1 MSEMRRY
8 DRIMQAIDE
17 GKTDEELA
25 EMFPDKSITEKSM
38 ISTMHM
44 YRLIHDQKTCE
55 HESSYKCDN
64 RLIMELYWARTGGER
79 EWKLQG

>member
-8 DRIMQAIDE
+8 EKIMRAIDE

-25 EMFPDKSITEKSM
+25 EMFPDKSITNKTALK
-38 ISTMHM
+38 TMRM
-44 YRLIHDQKTCE
+44 YRLVHDKKTCE

-79 EWKLQG
+79 EWKLQR

>member
-1 MSEMRRY
+1 MRRY

-25 EMFPDKSITEKSM
+25 EMFPDNSVTKKAHLQTIR
-38 ISTMHM
+38 M
-44 YRLIHDQKTCE
+44 YRMAHDEKARRGK
-55 HESSYKCDN
+55 SNSASDRK
-64 RLIMELYWARTGGER
+64 LIMELYWARTGGER